1 MGDTKPRRLLT
12 SGSKVRVLDGPPTLN
27 RLASAS
33 NEALAVT
40 FEAIRDFSGRRPL
53 IMHQRVIGHR
63 WAIARHRTT
72 ARARDNIMRRRRMPA
87 YFIVDNEVTDPAGFE
102 EYRKQVPG
110 TVEKYGGKF
119 LVRGGQMQ
127 ALEGDWKPKRI
138 VVTEFPSIEQARRW
152 YDSEEY
158 RALKALRLRTARGS
172 VVLVE
177 GV

>member
-1 MGDTKPRRLLT
+1 
-12 SGSKVRVLDGPPTLN
+12 V
-27 RLASAS
+27 
-33 NEALAVT
+33 
-40 FEAIRDFSGRRPL
+40 
-53 IMHQRVIGHR
+53 
-63 WAIARHRTT
+63 
-72 ARARDNIMRRRRMPA
+72 PA

-119 LVRGGQMQ
+119 LVRGGQVQ

-138 VVTEFPSIEQARRW
+138 VVTEFPNIEQARRW

-158 RALKALRLRTARGS
+158 RALKVLRLRAARGS

>member
-1 MGDTKPRRLLT
+1 M
-12 SGSKVRVLDGPPTLN
+12 
-27 RLASAS
+27 
-33 NEALAVT
+33 
-40 FEAIRDFSGRRPL
+40 
-53 IMHQRVIGHR
+53 
-63 WAIARHRTT
+63 
-72 ARARDNIMRRRRMPA
+72 
-87 YFIVDNEVTDPAGFE
+87 TDPAGFE

-119 LVRGGQMQ
+119 LVRGGHVQT
-127 ALEGDWKPKRI
+127 LEEGDWKPKRI

>member
-1 MGDTKPRRLLT
+1 
-12 SGSKVRVLDGPPTLN
+12 
-27 RLASAS
+27 
-33 NEALAVT
+33 
-40 FEAIRDFSGRRPL
+40 
-53 IMHQRVIGHR
+53 
-63 WAIARHRTT
+63 
-72 ARARDNIMRRRRMPA
+72 MPA

-127 ALEGDWKPKRI
+127 TLEGDWKPTRI

-158 RALKALRLRTARGS
+158 RAPRALRMKAGRTDM
-172 VVLVE
+172 VMVD
-177 GV
+177 GVS

>member
-1 MGDTKPRRLLT
+1 
-12 SGSKVRVLDGPPTLN
+12 
-27 RLASAS
+27 
-33 NEALAVT
+33 
-40 FEAIRDFSGRRPL
+40 
-53 IMHQRVIGHR
+53 
-63 WAIARHRTT
+63 
-72 ARARDNIMRRRRMPA
+72 MPA
-87 YFIVDNEVTDPAGFE
+87 YFIVDSEVSDPAGFE
-102 EYRKQVPG
+102 EYRKQVPA

-127 ALEGDWKPKRI
+127 TLEGDWTPKRI

-158 RALKALRLRTARGS
+158 RALKALRLRAARGS